1 MKRTTYILIGL
12 FVAGLC
18 VLVGGM
24 FMIFCLGRPYISN
37 QLNLQGEQITKEVP
51 ACRVVWLTQ
60 TRLYTPERNV
70 WLANSLLE
78 VQPSKEGKNLFSC
91 SKKVNDYLKMTVM
104 GDTLKILLD
113 YSLDQLPQEFK
124 KSKFMGINIGDMRLD
139 MTQDVE
145 CIINDINSQNIGFK
159 HLEKDSLSIDTSNS
173 IVVDSCDFAALQVIR
188 SGGNVDFQSG
198 TINNLYLNLG
208 MMGNWSVNVE
218 KCHIGTEY
226 LTAHYA
232 NVQLQKG
239 ECERMIWIPEK
250 NDSKL
255 NVFLTGKACVT
266 VME

>member
-1 MKRTTYILIGL
+1 
-12 FVAGLC
+12 
-18 VLVGGM
+18 
-24 FMIFCLGRPYISN
+24 MIFCLGRPYISN

-124 KSKFMGINIGDMRLD
+124 KSKFMGMNIGDMRLD

-198 TINNLYLNLG
+198 TINNL
-208 MMGNWSVNVE
+208 
-218 KCHIGTEY
+218 
-226 LTAHYA
+226 
-232 NVQLQKG
+232 
-239 ECERMIWIPEK
+239 
-250 NDSKL
+250 
-255 NVFLTGKACVT
+255 
-266 VME
+266 

>member
-124 KSKFMGINIGDMRLD
+124 KSKFMGMNIGDMRLD

-159 HLEKDSLSIDTSNS
+159 HLEKDSL
-173 IVVDSCDFAALQVIR
+173 
-188 SGGNVDFQSG
+188 DFQSG

>member
-24 FMIFCLGRPYISN
+24 FMIFCLGRPFIN
-37 QLNLQGEQITKEVP
+37 QLNLQGEQLTKEVP
-51 ACRVVWLTQ
+51 ACRVILLTQ
-60 TRLYTPERNV
+60 TKMYTKGSNV

-78 VQPSKEGKNLFSC
+78 VQPSKDGKNLLSC
-91 SKKVNDYLKMTVM
+91 SKKVNDYLKITVM

-113 YSLDQLPQEFK
+113 YPQDQLPQEFK
-124 KSKFMGINIGDMRLD
+124 ESKFVGINIGDMRLD

-145 CIINDINSQNIGFK
+145 CIINDIDSQKIGFK
-159 HLEKDSLSIDTSNS
+159 HLKKDSLSIDTSNS

-188 SGGNVDFQSG
+188 SGRNVDFQSG

-208 MMGNWSVNVE
+208 MMDNWFVNAE

-255 NVFLTGKACVT
+255 NVSLAGKACVT

>member
-1 MKRTTYILIGL
+1 MKIPQIL
-12 FVAGLC
+12 
-18 VLVGGM
+18 
-24 FMIFCLGRPYISN
+24 
-37 QLNLQGEQITKEVP
+37 
-51 ACRVVWLTQ
+51 
-60 TRLYTPERNV
+60 
-70 WLANSLLE
+70 
-78 VQPSKEGKNLFSC
+78 
-91 SKKVNDYLKMTVM
+91 
-104 GDTLKILLD
+104 TLI
-113 YSLDQLPQEFK
+113 
-124 KSKFMGINIGDMRLD
+124 
-139 MTQDVE
+139 
-145 CIINDINSQNIGFK
+145 
-159 HLEKDSLSIDTSNS
+159 HSLSIDTSNS

>member
-124 KSKFMGINIGDMRLD
+124 KSKFMGMNIGDMRLD

-173 IVVDSCDFAALQVIR
+173 IVVDCCDFAAL
-188 SGGNVDFQSG
+188 
-198 TINNLYLNLG
+198 
-208 MMGNWSVNVE
+208 MGNWSVNVE

>member
-124 KSKFMGINIGDMRLD
+124 KSKFMGLGDIAFFRILIGSTFSWADL
-139 MTQDVE
+139 V
-145 CIINDINSQNIGFK
+145 CYAVG
-159 HLEKDSLSIDTSNS
+159 
-173 IVVDSCDFAALQVIR
+173 CAL
-188 SGGNVDFQSG
+188 F
-198 TINNLYLNLG
+198 
-208 MMGNWSVNVE
+208 W
-218 KCHIGTEY
+218 GTER
-226 LTAHYA
+226 AVRHP
-232 NVQLQKG
+232 G
-239 ECERMIWIPEK
+239 
-250 NDSKL
+250 
-255 NVFLTGKACVT
+255 
-266 VME
+266 

>member
-1 MKRTTYILIGL
+1 
-12 FVAGLC
+12 
-18 VLVGGM
+18 
-24 FMIFCLGRPYISN
+24 
-37 QLNLQGEQITKEVP
+37 
-51 ACRVVWLTQ
+51 
-60 TRLYTPERNV
+60 
-70 WLANSLLE
+70 
-78 VQPSKEGKNLFSC
+78 
-91 SKKVNDYLKMTVM
+91 MTVM

-124 KSKFMGINIGDMRLD
+124 KSKFMGMNIGDMRLD

>member
-124 KSKFMGINIGDMRLD
+124 KSKFMGMNIGGPAGDLYITFVIAEDPVFKRLGD
-139 MTQDVE
+139 DLYIDVE
-145 CIINDINSQNIGFK
+145 VDLYSAVLGG
-159 HLEKDSLSIDTSNS
+159 EK
-173 IVVDSCDFAALQVIR
+173 VVDTLDGKVKLKIKPETQ
-188 SGGNVDFQSG
+188 NG
-198 TINNLYLNLG
+198 TKVRLKGKGFPVYKKEGQFGDLIVTYSVKIPTNLTDKQKELFR
-208 MMGNWSVNVE
+208 
-218 KCHIGTEY
+218 
-226 LTAHYA
+226 
-232 NVQLQKG
+232 QLQS
-239 ECERMIWIPEK
+239 M
-250 NDSKL
+250 N
-255 NVFLTGKACVT
+255 
-266 VME
+266 